1 MTPLLG
7 CIADDI
13 TGATDLALMLGKHGM
28 PVTQYI
34 GVPDASMPAPDTPA
48 VVIALKTR
56 TVPRRQAIEES
67 LAAYGWLAQRHT
79 QQFFFKYC
87 STFDST
93 QQGNIGPVAEALR
106 QASQSDLCVVCPA
119 FPANQRTVYM
129 GHLFVGEQLLS
140 RSSMRHHPLTPMTES
155 NLLTFLGRQ
164 LTRPSEVGLIPY
176 AIIEQGPQAIVD
188 ECRRLVD
195 LGRSFAVVDAL
206 NNEHLLSLARACQ
219 NHRLITGGSA
229 IAMGLPDNFH
239 RTGKLPKVAGLVAS
253 NSIKGNAVILAGS
266 CSVATLGQVKYMSA
280 RAASLQLDPI
290 ALHQGQ
296 MTIKEILV
304 WCRAHIAKG
313 PLLIYSSA
321 SPDEISKAQE
331 RLGQIA
337 AGAIIEHTLAEIAVA
352 LKQMDLTK
360 LIVAGGETSG
370 AVLAAMGI
378 RRLRIGPEI
387 EPGVPWTLSDEA
399 SPLWLALK
407 SGNFGSEAFFSKAL
421 EMIS

>member
-13 TGATDLALMLGKHGM
+13 TGETDLALMLGKNGM

-34 GVPDASMPAPDTPA
+34 GVPDPSMPAPDTPA
-48 VVIALKTR
+48 VVIGLKTR
-56 TVPRRQAIEES
+56 TAPRRQAIAES
-67 LAAYGWLAQRHT
+67 LAAFDWLAQCHT

-93 QQGNIGPVAEALR
+93 QEGNIGPVAEALR
-106 QASQSDLCVVCPA
+106 KASQSDMCIVCPA
-119 FPANQRTVYM
+119 FPENQRTVYM
-129 GHLFVGEQLLS
+129 GHLFVGMQLLS
-140 RSSMRHHPLTPMTES
+140 HSSMRHHPLTPMTES
-155 NLLTFLGRQ
+155 NLVSFFGRQ

-176 AIIEQGPQAIVD
+176 SIVEQGPRAIVA

-195 LGRSFAVVDAL
+195 LAQPFAVADAL
-206 NNEHLLSLARACQ
+206 SNEHLLSLARACQ
-219 NHRLITGGSA
+219 NHRLISGGSA
-229 IAMGLPDNFH
+229 IAMGLPHNF
-239 RTGKLPKVAGLVAS
+239 RRAGKLPKVPGLVAS
-253 NSIKGNAVILAGS
+253 NRIKGNAVILAGS
-266 CSVATLGQVKYMSA
+266 CSVATLGQVNYMSE
-280 RAASLQLDPI
+280 RTASLQLDPV
-290 ALHQGQ
+290 ALHKGQ
-296 MTIKEILV
+296 TTIKEILT
-304 WCRAHIAKG
+304 WCRANIAKG

-321 SPDEISKAQE
+321 SPEEIRKAQE
-331 RLGQIA
+331 RIGQTA
-337 AGAIIEHTLAEIAVA
+337 AGAIIEHTLAEIAVS
-352 LKQMDLTK
+352 LRQMDLTK